1 MESACVCFFRK
12 RNIHARMKFEYLN
25 QAHRTPKANQ
35 LDRAINCV
43 RLVFTPNWKLALEY
57 LFLFRVWAQMKHIH
71 KTSSPLATH
80 TRLRSPTSLYAQLA
94 AELLLWGSFPPQG
107 KLQYPESNKFFTLC
121 TPWNTRPRPV
131 FPRTTPSGRGLT
143 CCAATNRTGL
153 AYFRFV
159 PVRNEEAR
167 SHREQQYEEVET
179 RKVQRSTEM
188 MNMLHTVWNSTHTQG
203 TFVYAFGFDD
213 AEARVKPPPSKLW
226 NCHPAVCKRLPDLCF
241 FFR

>member
-1 MESACVCFFRK
+1 MRSLNYAAISRTLETEARYLRRRDLGRYENQDIKRVSVTAIILADGECVSVCVFFRK

-25 QAHRTPKANQ
+25 HAHRTPKANQ

-43 RLVFTPNWKLALEY
+43 RLVFTPNWKQALEY

-94 AELLLWGSFPPQG
+94 TPKAAELLLWGGFPPQG
-107 KLQYPESNKFFTLC
+107 KLQYAESNKFFTLC

-167 SHREQQYEEVET
+167 SHQEQQ
-179 RKVQRSTEM
+179 
-188 MNMLHTVWNSTHTQG
+188 
-203 TFVYAFGFDD
+203 
-213 AEARVKPPPSKLW
+213 
-226 NCHPAVCKRLPDLCF
+226 
-241 FFR
+241 